1 MLDLSYFR
9 GHLDEIERMAKNRH
23 TVIDIARFQEID
35 GERRQIITSTER
47 LKAERNKASEEI
59 ARLKKAGGD
68 ASEILARMKQV
79 SDDIKLADERVAL
92 LDESLREYMLTVPNV
107 PHSSVP
113 VGAGAADNI
122 EVRRWGA
129 PPKFDFAARPHWEV
143 GEATGI
149 LDLPAAVKMSGARFA
164 LYRGLGARLE
174 RSIAAF
180 MLDTH
185 TREHG
190 YTEILPPF
198 IVNSASLVADGKLP
212 KFAADMFHLEGTDLW
227 LTSTAETELTNLHR
241 DETLDGDALPEKVC
255 AWTACFRSE
264 AGAAGKDTRGIKRQH
279 QFQKVELFKFTRPE
293 QSYEELETLVRNA
306 EAILQKL
313 GLHYRVMLLCTGDM
327 GFASSKT
334 YDIEVWLPSANEF
347 MEISSCSNCE
357 AFQAR
362 RAGIRHKV
370 KGGKSE
376 YAHTLNGSGLAV
388 GRTWIAI
395 VENYQQADG
404 SIAIPEALR
413 AYMGVERI
421 ESLEKGKGKREKS

>member
-1 MLDLSYFR
+1 MVRD
-9 GHLDEIERMAKNRH
+9 RH
-23 TVIDIARFQEID
+23 AVIDVGRFREID

-59 ARLKKAGGD
+59 ARLKKSGGD
-68 ASEILARMKQV
+68 AGEILARMKQV
-79 SDDIKLADERVAL
+79 SDEIKLADERVAA
-92 LDESLREYMLTVPNV
+92 LDEALRDYMLSVPNV

-198 IVNSASLVADGKLP
+198 IVNSESLVADGKLP

-241 DETLDGDALPEKVC
+241 DETLDGDALPEKDC

-293 QSYEELETLVRNA
+293 QSYDELESLVANA
-306 EAILQKL
+306 EAILRRL

-327 GFASSKT
+327 GFAASKST
-334 YDIEVWLPSANEF
+334 TSRCGCLRRMSLWRF
-347 MEISSCSNCE
+347 
-357 AFQAR
+357 R
-362 RAGIRHKV
+362 RARIAKRFRR
-370 KGGKSE
+370 GGRG
-376 YAHTLNGSGLAV
+376 YDT
-388 GRTWIAI
+388 R
-395 VENYQQADG
+395 
-404 SIAIPEALR
+404 
-413 AYMGVERI
+413 
-421 ESLEKGKGKREKS
+421 

>member
-1 MLDLSYFR
+1 
-9 GHLDEIERMAKNRH
+9 
-23 TVIDIARFQEID
+23 
-35 GERRQIITSTER
+35 
-47 LKAERNKASEEI
+47 
-59 ARLKKAGGD
+59 
-68 ASEILARMKQV
+68 MKQV
-79 SDDIKLADERVAL
+79 SDDIKLADERVAA

-113 VGAGAADNI
+113 VGAGAADNV

-129 PPKFDFAARPHWEV
+129 PPKFEFAARPHWEV

-241 DETLDGDALPEKVC
+241 DETLDGDALPESVC

-264 AGAAGKDTRGIKRQH
+264 AG
-279 QFQKVELFKFTRPE
+279 
-293 QSYEELETLVRNA
+293 
-306 EAILQKL
+306 
-313 GLHYRVMLLCTGDM
+313 
-327 GFASSKT
+327 SSGSINSRK
-334 YDIEVWLPSANEF
+334 
-347 MEISSCSNCE
+347 SSCSNSRGRSRATTSWNRWWGMRRRFCRSLVCTI
-357 AFQAR
+357 ASCCFARAIWDSRRRRRTTSRCGCRRRMSLWRFR
-362 RAGIRHKV
+362 RAR
-370 KGGKSE
+370 
-376 YAHTLNGSGLAV
+376 
-388 GRTWIAI
+388 IAKLFRRG
-395 VENYQQADG
+395 A
-404 SIAIPEALR
+404 
-413 AYMGVERI
+413 
-421 ESLEKGKGKREKS
+421 REFGTR

>member
-9 GHLDEIERMAKNRH
+9 GHLDEIERMATNRH
-23 TVIDIARFQEID
+23 TVIDVARFQEID

-47 LKAERNKASEEI
+47 MKAERNKASEEI
-59 ARLKKAGGD
+59 ARLKKSGGD

-79 SDDIKLADERVAL
+79 SDDIKLADERVAA

-113 VGAGAADNI
+113 VGAGAADNV

-129 PPKFDFAARPHWEV
+129 PPKFEFAARPHWEV

-241 DETLDGDALPEKVC
+241 DETLDGDALPESVC

-279 QFQKVELFKFTRPE
+279 QFQKVELFKFARPE
-293 QSYEELETLVRNA
+293 QSYDELESLVGNA

-313 GLHYRVMLLCTGDM
+313 GLHYRVVLLCTGDM

-334 YDIEVWLPSANEF
+334 YDIEVWLPSSNEF

-421 ESLEKGKGKREKS
+421 GSLEKGKGKVEKS